1 MMHCVRCY
9 YTISYLLLVMVGFL
23 LYLSVAVGR
32 PLGGR
37 MTASMF
43 VCFVAGRSRDLV
55 RGGPDFLV
63 RAEIAAP

>member
-1 MMHCVRCY
+1 
-9 YTISYLLLVMVGFL
+9 
-23 LYLSVAVGR
+23 
-32 PLGGR
+32 

-55 RGGPDFLV
+55 RGRPDFLV